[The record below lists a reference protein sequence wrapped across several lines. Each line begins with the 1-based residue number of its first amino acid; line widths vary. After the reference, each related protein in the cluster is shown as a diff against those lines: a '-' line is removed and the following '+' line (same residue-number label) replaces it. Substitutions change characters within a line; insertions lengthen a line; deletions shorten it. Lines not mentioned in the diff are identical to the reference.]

1 MSWGPR
7 ILVLSEDAAQHCLML
22 PPRLSSLPF
31 MLALM
36 DLETSGITKQ
46 NNIEISRRCSQ
57 NTRIVARHRK
67 PRSCFAK
74 VPCLFE
80 SLESAC

>member
-1 MSWGPR
+1 
-7 ILVLSEDAAQHCLML
+7 
-22 PPRLSSLPF
+22 

-57 NTRIVARHRK
+57 NTRIVARPPPETSKLLRQG
-67 PRSCFAK
+67 A
-74 VPCLFE
+74 V
-80 SLESAC
+80 SL